1 MMKRMTLAV
10 GLTALLTPF
19 LIGEAQAAEGEP
31 ARPVEGV
38 FDTEESATESITEI
52 SQDSTATMTADTPVE
67 LAVTP
72 APMSPDLITDGNL
85 SEGDLTDSDLADL
98 RGGAAVVI
106 GTQTLIAISTGSV
119 LNGNFTAGAVS
130 LTDNAFSNFN
140 GFGNLVINTGAL
152 NNLQS
157 GMNVT
162 INFAN

>member
-19 LIGEAQAAEGEP
+19 LMGEAKAAQSEP
-31 ARPVEGV
+31 VRPVEGV
-38 FDTEESATESITEI
+38 LDTEGAALEITIVADAAVALNPAT
-52 SQDSTATMTADTPVE
+52 SQAVSQAETTPATDPGAPPTMTDD
-67 LAVTP
+67 
-72 APMSPDLITDGNL
+72 DLG
-85 SEGDLTDSDLADL
+85 DL
-98 RGGAAVVI
+98 RGGASIVI
-106 GTQTLIAISTGSV
+106 GNQTLVAISTGSV

>member
-1 MMKRMTLAV
+1 MKRMTLAV

-19 LIGEAQAAEGEP
+19 LVGEAQAAESEP
-31 ARPVEGV
+31 VRPVEGV
-38 FDTEESATESITEI
+38 LDTEELV
-52 SQDSTATMTADTPVE
+52 STDADDAAVLVIEEALPGEAAPVE
-67 LAVTP
+67 TAAVSDP
-72 APMSPDLITDGNL
+72 AMIAD
-85 SEGDLTDSDLADL
+85 GDLGEL
-98 RGGAAVVI
+98 RGGAALVI
-106 GTQTLIAISTGSV
+106 GTQTLVAISTGSV

>member
-38 FDTEESATESITEI
+38 FDTEESAPESISEI
-52 SQDSTATMTADTPVE
+52 SQDGTATMVADTPAE
-67 LAVTP
+67 LAT
-72 APMSPDLITDGNL
+72 DGNITDGNL
-85 SEGDLTDSDLADL
+85 SDGDLADL

>member
-1 MMKRMTLAV
+1 MKRMTLAV

-19 LIGEAQAAEGEP
+19 LMGTAQAAEGET

-38 FDTEESATESITEI
+38 LDTDGPDTDGQLIADISGQSTPTEPAVLNTPAITEPDMI
-52 SQDSTATMTADTPVE
+52 AD
-67 LAVTP
+67 
-72 APMSPDLITDGNL
+72 
-85 SEGDLTDSDLADL
+85 GDLGEL
-98 RGGAAVVI
+98 RGGAALVI
-106 GTQTLIAISTGSV
+106 GTQTLVAISTGSV

>member
-1 MMKRMTLAV
+1 MKRMTLAV

-19 LIGEAQAAEGEP
+19 LIGEAQAAEGETP
-31 ARPVEGV
+31 RPVEGV
-38 FDTEESATESITEI
+38 LDTEETVTEVPGIAGIAAELIPAETAALSVVERPETELVDPDMI
-52 SQDSTATMTADTPVE
+52 AD
-67 LAVTP
+67 
-72 APMSPDLITDGNL
+72 
-85 SEGDLTDSDLADL
+85 GDLGEL
-98 RGGAAVVI
+98 RGGAAIVV
-106 GTQTLIAISTGSV
+106 GTQTLVAISTGSV

>member
-1 MMKRMTLAV
+1 MKRMTLAV

-19 LIGEAQAAEGEP
+19 LMGTAQAAEGET

-38 FDTEESATESITEI
+38 MDTDGPDTDGQLIADISAQSTPTDPAVLATPAITEPDMI
-52 SQDSTATMTADTPVE
+52 AD
-67 LAVTP
+67 
-72 APMSPDLITDGNL
+72 
-85 SEGDLTDSDLADL
+85 GDLTDGDLGEL
-98 RGGAAVVI
+98 RGGAALVI
-106 GTQTLIAISTGSV
+106 GTQTLVAISTGSV

>member
-1 MMKRMTLAV
+1 MKRMTLAV

-19 LIGEAQAAEGEP
+19 LIGEAQAAEGE
-31 ARPVEGV
+31 ASLPVEGV
-38 FDTEESATESITEI
+38 LDTEDQGTTVQEAAEIPAELSPSETPALTEPN
-52 SQDSTATMTADTPVE
+52 TAD
-67 LAVTP
+67 
-72 APMSPDLITDGNL
+72 PDMITDG
-85 SEGDLTDSDLADL
+85 DLADL
-98 RGGAAVVI
+98 RGGAAIVI